1 MKIPLHF
8 DEKIKPF
15 SIIFCVNKFIFLP
28 YWGNVINE
36 LYLSVSREKSRDI
49 NYTCRLDV
57 SLDYLYERQ
66 NGNLIFTDSL
76 TDKKKELFKICKC
89 WQKTIKIHKLKIKN

>member
-1 MKIPLHF
+1 M
-8 DEKIKPF
+8 
-15 SIIFCVNKFIFLP
+15 SINLYFYP
-28 YWGNVINE
+28 TGGNVINE
-36 LYLSVSREKSRDI
+36 LFLSVSREKSRDI

-66 NGNLIFTDSL
+66 NGNSIFADSL
-76 TDKKKELFKICKC
+76 TDEKKGLFKICKC